1 MTVVPVREAALKA
14 RPRPDLRH
22 VRGVVFDCDG
32 VLFDSRAVNRHYYN
46 HILVTLGL
54 PEMSDED
61 EDYAFMH
68 TVDAA
73 LARIIP
79 PEFMDR
85 ARAVQHHMTY
95 NDFIDRMIPEP
106 GIFEFLVE
114 LERLGLRMAVNTNR
128 RNSMELVLERFDM
141 TRFFD
146 PVMTAAKVAR
156 PKPDPEGLNVIVRAW
171 NLPLENLAY
180 IGDSEVDQLTTAS
193 AGVPFWAY
201 RNPNLRAKL
210 HVDSFHELRQ
220 WFERDFC

>member
-1 MTVVPVREAALKA
+1 MTVVPVRAAALKA
-14 RPRPDLRH
+14 GRRPDLRH
-22 VRGVVFDCDG
+22 VRGVIFDCDG
-32 VLFDSRAVNRHYYN
+32 VLFDSRAVNRYYYN

-54 PEMSDED
+54 PEMSVED

-73 LARIIP
+73 LVRIIP
-79 PEFMDR
+79 PEFLDR
-85 ARAVQHHMTY
+85 ARVVQHHMTY
-95 NDFIDRMIPEP
+95 TDFIDRMIPEP
-106 GIFEFLVE
+106 GIFELLAQ
-114 LERLGLRMAVNTNR
+114 LERLGLRMAINTNR

-141 TRFFD
+141 TRFFE
-146 PVMTAAKVAR
+146 PVMTAAKVGR
-156 PKPDPEGLNVIVRAW
+156 PKPDPEGLNAIVRSW
-171 NLPLENLAY
+171 GLPLDALAY
-180 IGDSEVDQLTTAS
+180 IGDSEVDQLTTTG